1 MMIFRIGGRKIKLSH
16 LALQLVDLIK
26 LLPNAFIFSQPFA
39 VLKTYVTKKNIPRY
53 IRLQNGFQ
61 LDLSSH
67 SEDIVT
73 VMVVFCKHDYG
84 TDLAGKTII
93 DIGANI
99 GIFSLFA
106 AYKGAQKIVAIEP
119 GQEAIS
125 TLKKS
130 IEANSLQ
137 KRITAIQAAVTAVDG
152 GILHFPTLSS
162 PNNRPTNSGTN
173 TVKVPTVSLKTIINS
188 YFNSPVDLLKMDC
201 EGGEYDILYNT
212 DQHTLALIREIRMEL
227 HGAKQDKD
235 ALLNYLQQKGFKLN
249 KYRRDN
255 AWLTNT
261 KA

>member
-1 MMIFRIGGRKIKLSH
+1 MSIRLVNRRFNILQSFSRLPELVSLSLNFRIFKEPIQALKLY
-16 LALQLVDLIK
+16 L
-26 LLPNAFIFSQPFA
+26 
-39 VLKTYVTKKNIPRY
+39 TKKNAPQY
-53 IRLQNGFQ
+53 LELANGFRIH
-61 LDLSSH
+61 LSSH
-67 SEDIVT
+67 PEDIVT
-73 VMVVFCKHDYG
+73 VAVVFCKHDYG
-84 TDLAGKTII
+84 TDFAGKTII

-106 AYKGAQKIVAIEP
+106 AYKDAQKIVAIEP

-137 KRITAIQAAVTAVDG
+137 QRITAIQAAVTAVDG
-152 GILHFPTLSS
+152 GVLHFPTFSS

-173 TVKVPTVSLKTIINS
+173 TIEVPTVSLKTIINS
-188 YFNSPVDLLKMDC
+188 HFNNPVDLLKMDC

-212 DQHTLALIREIRMEL
+212 DKHTLALIREIRMEL
-227 HGAKQDKD
+227 HGAKQDED

-249 KYRRDN
+249 KYRHDN